1 MGIPSYF
8 SYIIKNHSNIIRNHY
23 YYKKIC
29 PTHFHSLYMDCNSI
43 IYDTFHALSKMG
55 ENTGMGTSTDQFEMA
70 IIKGI
75 IQKIREHVNAIAPS
89 NVVYIAFDGV
99 APFAKMDQQRTRRY
113 KTAFQNSVDFS
124 RDPTIPKVVDTVDTS
139 CINTEKSW
147 NTVSITAGTP
157 FMEKMSKLI
166 TREFQENKI
175 VAKTVVIS
183 TSMDA
188 GEGEH
193 KMFEYMRQNA
203 LQSENIAVYGLDAD
217 LIMLSLFHTF
227 ACQNIYI
234 FREAPDFS
242 EKLLPKNI
250 KIKSND
256 LLFVNSRKLA
266 DCIAAEA
273 TGYTAVV
280 SAQFRN
286 RVNDYIFMCFFMG
299 NDFLPHFPALNIR
312 NGGIDMAMDTYRQH
326 IGKYRDREFIN
337 METAKIAWKWVK
349 LFVDE
354 LAKIER
360 QSILKSIENR
370 KKFKFHG
377 KNISNMDDRK
387 FLFENAPVLYSAA
400 ESYIAP
406 EMEGWETRYYRVAFH
421 VENPTREFIKKVCI
435 NYLEGLEW
443 VFRYYTEGCVD
454 WKWNYRY
461 HYPPLLVDLVQ
472 YIPDFE
478 TDFFQDVKE
487 ENMQPHHP
495 YTQLAY
501 VVPAWNAGWMP
512 LPVQKV
518 MRENRQYYPR
528 LDELEFEWMFC
539 RYFWESHVKLP
550 DIPLEKIEYNSDK
563 NIPRKIK

>member
-23 YYKKIC
+23 YYKKIS

-43 IYDTFHALSKMG
+43 IYDTFHQLSKS
-55 ENTGMGTSTDQFEMA
+55 EEYANATTNTEQFERA
-70 IIKGI
+70 LIKGI
-75 IQKIREHVNAIAPS
+75 IEKIRQHISSIGPS

-99 APFAKMDQQRTRRY
+99 APFAKMSQQRTRRY

-124 RDPTIPKVVDTVDTS
+124 RDPTVPKVVNTDATS
-139 CINTEKSW
+139 YLVEKQW
-147 NTVSITAGTP
+147 NTVSITAGTQ
-157 FMEKMSKLI
+157 FMEKMSKII
-166 TREFQENKI
+166 TEDFKKNPV
-175 VAKTVVIS
+175 VAKTTIVS

-193 KMFEYMRQNA
+193 KMFEYMRHNA

-250 KIKSND
+250 KIKPND

-266 DCIAAEA
+266 NCIAAEA
-273 TGYTAVV
+273 TGFTTVV
-280 SAQFRN
+280 SGQFRN

-312 NGGIDMAMDTYRQH
+312 NGAIDMCMDVYRQH
-326 IGKYRDREFIN
+326 IGIHQEREFISMKN
-337 METAKIAWKWVK
+337 ATIAWKWVK
-349 LFVDE
+349 LFVGE
-354 LAKIER
+354 LAKLER
-360 QSILKSIENR
+360 NSIANSIEFR
-370 KKFKFHG
+370 KKIRVQEKSV
-377 KNISNMDDRK
+377 SNMDDRQ
-387 FLFENAPVLYSAA
+387 FLFENAPILYSAS

-406 EMEGWETRYYRVAFH
+406 EIDGWETRYYRVAFH
-421 VENPTREFIKKVCI
+421 QENPTKEFIKGVCM

-454 WKWNYRY
+454 WRWKYAY
-461 HYPPLLVDLVQ
+461 HYPPLLSDLVQ

-478 TDFFQDVKE
+478 TEFFDNVAEDRMK
-487 ENMQPHHP
+487 PHHP
-495 YTQLAY
+495 YIQLAY
-501 VVPAWNAGWMP
+501 VVPAWNAALMP
-512 LPVQKV
+512 SPVQKV

-528 LDELEFEWMFC
+528 IDELKFDWLFC
-539 RYFWESHVKLP
+539 RYFWESHVNLP
-550 DIPLEKIEYNSDK
+550 EIPIEKIEYILK
-563 NIPRKIK
+563 

>member
-43 IYDTFHALSKMG
+43 IYDTFHSLSKIGITNTQIEG
-55 ENTGMGTSTDQFEMA
+55 E

-75 IQKIREHVNAIAPS
+75 IQKIKDHVDAIGPS

-113 KTAFQNSVDFS
+113 KTAYQNSIDFAS
-124 RDPTIPKVVDTVDTS
+124 SSTTPIVQSFVEPQ
-139 CINTEKSW
+139 W
-147 NTVSITAGTP
+147 NTVSITPGTP
-157 FMEKMSKLI
+157 FMEKMS
-166 TREFQENKI
+166 TAVQSYFQNKFP
-175 VAKTVVIS
+175 VKTIVIS

-193 KMFEYMRQNA
+193 KMFEYMRNNA

-250 KIKSND
+250 KIKEND

-273 TGYTAVV
+273 VGLTKVV
-280 SAQFRN
+280 SSHFRN

-312 NGGIDMAMDTYRQH
+312 NGGIDMIMDVYRQH
-326 IGKYRDREFIN
+326 IGKYSDREFIS
-337 METAKIAWKWVK
+337 MDSAKISWKCVK
-349 LFVDE
+349 LFVAE
-354 LAKIER
+354 LAKLER
-360 QSILKSIENR
+360 QSIAKSVDMR
-370 KKFKFHG
+370 KKMKFHG
-377 KNISNMDDRK
+377 KNLANIDDRK
-387 FLFENAPVLYSAA
+387 FLFENAPIIYSAN

-406 EMEGWETRYYRVAFH
+406 DCDGWETRYYRVAFH
-421 VENPTREFIKKVCI
+421 VENPTREFIKTVCI

-454 WKWNYRY
+454 WKWKYNY
-461 HYPPLLVDLVQ
+461 HYPPLLADLQQ

-478 TDFFQDVKE
+478 TDFFANIGEKNLE
-487 ENMQPHHP
+487 PHHP

-501 VVPAWNAGWMP
+501 VVPIWNASWMP
-512 LPVQKV
+512 AEVQKI
-518 MRENRQYYPR
+518 MRENKECYPKME
-528 LDELEFEWMFC
+528 ELEFEWMFC

-550 DIPLEKIEYNSDK
+550 DIPIEKIEYNPSK
-563 NIPRKIK
+563 KVSENKPVKPTKTNPKPSVK